1 MKSIYIII
9 FLFVIS
15 IGDLFA
21 QQKENI
27 PRLENPMSVQYLG
40 AKLEKAHPRL
50 VLNPTI
56 EKYVKK
62 KIESDPLVKNY
73 YAAIKLNA
81 EKIKA
86 HINYWRFAPCSKLK
100 MKNKIKQI
108 GISSYIIFMPIGY
121 LFHMKDKKNNYID
134 IRHVGSKR

>member
-56 EKYVKK
+56 EKYGVRSSC
-62 KIESDPLVKNY
+62 EEL
-73 YAAIKLNA
+73 L
-81 EKIKA
+81 
-86 HINYWRFAPCSKLK
+86 CS
-100 MKNKIKQI
+100 N
-108 GISSYIIFMPIGY
+108 
-121 LFHMKDKKNNYID
+121 
-134 IRHVGSKR
+134 